1 MLNTSIAKRLD
12 SNDSDWKY
20 LKDHINENINSLNN
34 CSDVDFTD
42 KERAAILCM
51 GRQEAIRILKEI
63 LEPFDE
69 TEDVTNDDAEMIA
82 KKTGVL

>member
-1 MLNTSIAKRLD
+1 MLNKSIAQRLE

-20 LKDHINENINSLNN
+20 LKNHINENIDSLNN

-42 KERAAILCM
+42 KEKAAILCM

-69 TEDVTNDDAEMIA
+69 TEDTNNDDAKTIA
-82 KKTGVL
+82 KKTGVV